1 MFFNTEYMQNCV
13 ALLPFVLVSYQ
24 GRTSSKAKWDSA
36 GKTRIHRL
44 RFRMFIGA
52 DTLRTTK
59 EGVRN
64 AYDMLSAVFDD
75 LQSKVPVTSPQQ
87 LPGFTAMS
95 GTALTSSGV
104 NVQSPLYAQE
114 GADETLIVNLPGV
127 AVYGADFYLD
137 MVA

>member
-1 MFFNTEYMQNCV
+1 
-13 ALLPFVLVSYQ
+13 
-24 GRTSSKAKWDSA
+24 
-36 GKTRIHRL
+36 
-44 RFRMFIGA
+44 MFIGA